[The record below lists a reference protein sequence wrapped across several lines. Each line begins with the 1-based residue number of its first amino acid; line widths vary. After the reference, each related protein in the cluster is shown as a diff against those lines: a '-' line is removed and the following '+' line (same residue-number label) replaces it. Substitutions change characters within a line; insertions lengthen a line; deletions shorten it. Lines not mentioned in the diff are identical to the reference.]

1 SLSRGSD
8 RQGARGQEVRTP
20 QERRA
25 NAAGPTDLTNPSDKE
40 AARMSNALKYTA
52 IGGLIAATLDIVYA
66 FVFFGFRGVS
76 AITILQSVASG
87 VLGNESYRRGVLAA
101 LLGLVLHYF
110 IMFIIACVFLV
121 VATRLD
127 VLVRRP
133 ILCGALF
140 GVIVYCVMNFVVL
153 PLSASPG

>member
-1 SLSRGSD
+1 
-8 RQGARGQEVRTP
+8 
-20 QERRA
+20 
-25 NAAGPTDLTNPSDKE
+25 
-40 AARMSNALKYTA
+40 MSHALKYTA

-101 LLGLVLHYF
+101 LLGLALHYF
-110 IMFIIACVFLV
+110 IMLIIAFVFLI
-121 VATRLD
+121 AARRLG
-127 VLVRRP
+127 LLLRRP

-153 PLSASPG
+153 PLSASPGEFRFDPVVVPAGVLVHMFFIGVPIALAVQAGLKKS